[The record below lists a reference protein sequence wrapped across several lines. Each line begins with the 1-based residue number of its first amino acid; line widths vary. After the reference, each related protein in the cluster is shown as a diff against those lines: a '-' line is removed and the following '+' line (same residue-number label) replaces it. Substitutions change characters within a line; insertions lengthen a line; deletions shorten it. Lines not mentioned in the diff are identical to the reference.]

1 MPQRPTR
8 EHGVNPTLV
17 MPFGKK
23 LHSLH
28 TGFLSQFTHVSDS
41 SAYVEDLPLSLSA
54 VLLAEACN
62 IGLTP
67 VIHPEIPA
75 LTRDR

>member
-28 TGFLSQFTHVSDS
+28 RAQNQEVSLLGQLTQLDWDQF
-41 SAYVEDLPLSLSA
+41 
-54 VLLAEACN
+54 
-62 IGLTP
+62 
-67 VIHPEIPA
+67 
-75 LTRDR
+75 RW